1 MLIPKQIN
9 VNKKNTWF
17 AKPTPA
23 MLASPREEIIIVSN
37 VFKNEVS
44 KLCNATGI
52 AIANIC

>member
-52 AIANIC
+52 AFA